1 MSDLTIQPEE
11 LGIGKL
17 FERVRDAVIVAD
29 AKTQRI
35 VLWNPAAT
43 RIFGYSA
50 PEALKLHV
58 ETLVPEPLKA
68 QHRAGITRYSETG
81 HGPYIDSHVPLEL
94 PALRKGDE
102 EIHIELS
109 LSPIGPIDNED
120 GTDGDGGSFVL
131 AIIRDIT
138 ERKRA
143 EEVRSRLAAIVES
156 SDDAIIGMTLDGI
169 IVSWNRGAQ
178 EIFGYTAEEAESQP
192 ISFLATSDR
201 PDEMPRILRR
211 VRRGEKVDHYETVRE
226 TKDGKLIYVSLTV
239 SPIKD
244 GAGNITGAA
253 TIARDVTKRRE
264 AEELRRQKDFYETL
278 LKIQS
283 DIGEGLLIVNGER
296 IVYTNEAFCRI
307 SGYSAAELAA
317 LPSYLELI
325 VPEDRAQVE
334 ERLRPRSGEALEEH
348 YETAILDRGGQRVDL
363 EIAVKAFAAAD
374 DTQLVA
380 LTSDITER
388 KRAEESLK
396 RSLNA
401 LLTLH
406 EAGRTFNSTLR
417 SDEIGQMLLEM
428 AQRVSDL
435 EAAVI
440 YLRDERR
447 HLRFR
452 NVIGSED
459 LYRKAQ
465 NTTEAQAARQ
475 AALQTGE
482 RRSFGLQRLNLQG
495 ENSIEGSLVGVCL
508 PLWVRDQ
515 AVGVLEAYG
524 PPTLAE
530 EATVELLSSLAN
542 QAAGALENAR
552 LYGELAEHERQ
563 LRELVGKLVA
573 AQEEERRRV
582 AHEVHDGL
590 AQMMVAVQQ
599 HLQAF
604 AKQHPPSS
612 PQGQKKLDWT
622 LELVQQTVEEAR
634 RVIAGLRPSALDDFG
649 LATAIRLQVEA
660 LRSEGWKIDYE
671 ETLGDERLP
680 TMVETALYRV
690 AQEALTNVRKHAG
703 TRRAC
708 LKLGRLGQ
716 EVRLR
721 VRDRG
726 RGFREETAPA
736 GGGLG
741 ERVGISG
748 MRERVALL
756 GGELKVCSGPGAGT
770 LVVAKVPLRGTAEE
784 TS

>member
-1 MSDLTIQPEE
+1 
-11 LGIGKL
+11 
-17 FERVRDAVIVAD
+17 
-29 AKTQRI
+29 
-35 VLWNPAAT
+35 
-43 RIFGYSA
+43 
-50 PEALKLHV
+50 
-58 ETLVPEPLKA
+58 
-68 QHRAGITRYSETG
+68 
-81 HGPYIDSHVPLEL
+81 
-94 PALRKGDE
+94 
-102 EIHIELS
+102 
-109 LSPIGPIDNED
+109 
-120 GTDGDGGSFVL
+120 
-131 AIIRDIT
+131 
-138 ERKRA
+138 
-143 EEVRSRLAAIVES
+143 
-156 SDDAIIGMTLDGI
+156 
-169 IVSWNRGAQ
+169 
-178 EIFGYTAEEAESQP
+178 
-192 ISFLATSDR
+192 
-201 PDEMPRILRR
+201 
-211 VRRGEKVDHYETVRE
+211 
-226 TKDGKLIYVSLTV
+226 
-239 SPIKD
+239 
-244 GAGNITGAA
+244 
-253 TIARDVTKRRE
+253 
-264 AEELRRQKDFYETL
+264 
-278 LKIQS
+278 
-283 DIGEGLLIVNGER
+283 
-296 IVYTNEAFCRI
+296 
-307 SGYSAAELAA
+307 
-317 LPSYLELI
+317 
-325 VPEDRAQVE
+325 
-334 ERLRPRSGEALEEH
+334 
-348 YETAILDRGGQRVDL
+348 
-363 EIAVKAFAAAD
+363 
-374 DTQLVA
+374 
-380 LTSDITER
+380 
-388 KRAEESLK
+388 
-396 RSLNA
+396 
-401 LLTLH
+401 
-406 EAGRTFNSTLR
+406 
-417 SDEIGQMLLEM
+417 MLLEM

-435 EAAVI
+435 EATVI

-459 LYRKAQ
+459 LYQKAQ

-482 RRSFGLQRLNLQG
+482 RRSFELQRLNLQG
-495 ENSIEGSLVGVCL
+495 ENSIEGSLVGVYL

-530 EATVELLSSLAN
+530 EATVELLGSLAN

-604 AKQHPPSS
+604 AKQHPPGS

-690 AQEALTNVRKHAG
+690 AQEALTNARKHAG
-703 TRRAC
+703 TRRAR

-726 RGFREETAPA
+726 RGFREEAAPA

-741 ERVGISG
+741 ERVGISS

-756 GGELKVCSGPGAGT
+756 GGELKVCSRPGTGT
-770 LVVAKVPLRGTAEE
+770 LVVAKVPLPGAAEE